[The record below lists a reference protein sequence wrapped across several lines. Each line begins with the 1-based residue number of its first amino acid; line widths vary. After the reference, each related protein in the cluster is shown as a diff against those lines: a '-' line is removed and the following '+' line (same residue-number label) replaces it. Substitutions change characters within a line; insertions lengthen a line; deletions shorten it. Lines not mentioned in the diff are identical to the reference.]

1 MVPDQVHLRGSG
13 RKVTTISGSLDN
25 GLEGV
30 VNLGNLSSLS
40 DLSVRHGGT
49 AASIAVNVPGTS
61 QGVEIT
67 DVRLSGGAGS
77 ATGYAVMVD
86 GGEVL
91 VRASSGTHLRHSRR

>member
-1 MVPDQVHLRGSG
+1 MA
-13 RKVTTISGSLDN
+13 
-25 GLEGV
+25 
-30 VNLGNLSSLS
+30 LGNLSALS
-40 DLSVRHGGT
+40 DLSVVHSEAT
-49 AASIAVNVPGTS
+49 DTSIAVSVPVTS
-61 QGVEIT
+61 EGVEIT